1 MSTPTATIMIA
12 DQDDSERM
20 FLTENLT
27 ADGYAVVSVASRTAA
42 LEWLREREV
51 DLVIADVNGDTLDLL
66 DTIRNV
72 ETLQAL
78 TPNDVPVIVLTRHAH
93 ELHLVRVLERGG
105 DDVVAKPFSYPELRA
120 RVAAV
125 LRRTA
130 PRLPAA
136 RLVAGEIVIDL
147 RRREVTVAG
156 EPVALS
162 ATEYELLT
170 ALAAE
175 PTRTFTRDELMRTVW
190 GYSGHHTRT
199 LDSHACRLRARLAG
213 AGHPAVVSVWGVGY
227 RLLPQA
233 LEARD
238 PAGEHEGEPTTVVAS
253 KATT

>member
-190 GYSGHHTRT
+190 GYHGQHTQT
-199 LDSHACRLRARLAG
+199 LDSHAYRLRGRLAR
-213 AGHPAVVSVWGVGY
+213 AGHPVIVNAWGVGY
-227 RLLPQA
+227 RLLPQTPVPPDPSKQVNGLSTTGDSA
-233 LEARD
+233 EAT
-238 PAGEHEGEPTTVVAS
+238 A
-253 KATT
+253 

>member
-1 MSTPTATIMIA
+1 MSATIVVA
-12 DQDDSERM
+12 DHDDSERM
-20 FLTENLT
+20 FLTDNLR
-27 ADGYAVVSVASRTAA
+27 ADGYAVVPVASRSAA
-42 LEWLREREV
+42 LKRLREREV

-66 DTIRNV
+66 DTIRTV

-78 TPNDVPVIVLTRHAH
+78 TPNDVPVIVLTGHAH

-105 DDVVAKPFSYPELRA
+105 DDVMAKPVSYPELRA

-125 LRRTA
+125 LRRTE
-130 PRLPAA
+130 PRQPAA
-136 RLVAGEIVIDL
+136 RLVAGEIAIDL

-175 PTRTFTRDELMRTVW
+175 PTRTFTRAELMRAVW
-190 GYSGHHTRT
+190 GYNGHHTRT

-213 AGHPAVVSVWGVGY
+213 AGHPAVVNVWGVGY
-227 RLLPQA
+227 RLLPQTLKA
-233 LEARD
+233 PD
-238 PAGEHEGEPTTVVAS
+238 PAEQRGGVSTTVLAS
-253 KATT
+253 KATA

>member
-1 MSTPTATIMIA
+1 MSAPAQTILIA
-12 DQDDSERM
+12 DHDDSERL
-20 FLTENLT
+20 FLTDNLT
-27 ADGYAVVSVASRTAA
+27 ADSYAVLPVSSRSAA
-42 LEWLREREV
+42 LTRLREREV

-72 ETLQAL
+72 EALQAL
-78 TPNDVPVIVLTRHAH
+78 TPGNVPVIVLTHHAH

-105 DDVVAKPFSYPELRA
+105 DDVLAKPFSYPELRA
-120 RVAAV
+120 RVTAV

-130 PRLPAA
+130 PRQPAA
-136 RLVAGEIVIDL
+136 RLVAGEIVIDI

-170 ALAAE
+170 TLAAE
-175 PTRTFTRDELMRTVW
+175 PTRTFTRAELMRTVW

-213 AGHPAVVSVWGVGY
+213 TGHPVIVNVWGVGY
-227 RLLPQA
+227 RLIPQT
-233 LEARD
+233 LEERGPSAKF
-238 PAGEHEGEPTTVVAS
+238 GCVPTIVVPS
-253 KATT
+253 KAKA